1 MFWESSLSFNIV
13 QQPLLLSLFFPFIH
27 LSLSLRSGV
36 SLSGSVLQRWVLQ
49 LSPAPG
55 PEQEP
60 RGPVG
65 GGCLGQ
71 KAQPI
76 WKQKH
81 TLRYLYATLQTQ
93 IWRLCLFFWTSLRRT
108 CTSSCLSPTAWSI
121 WICQAQTALWTQ
133 WVSILSVYL
142 LAEDRQMF
150 YVQRLKKKEMH
161 FSLYSGQPR
170 LTVSTLCL
178 MQLFG
183 ALLRGCCAD
192 LSFLNLSKNS
202 FSHRLVMSLRLPKQ

>member
-13 QQPLLLSLFFPFIH
+13 QQPLLLLLLLSLFFPFIH

-150 YVQRLKKKEMH
+150 YVQRLKKRKKCI
-161 FSLYSGQPR
+161 SLCT
-170 LTVSTLCL
+170 LVSPDWLSPPCVSCSYL
-178 MQLFG
+178 GLFWG
-183 ALLRGCCAD
+183 GVALI
-192 LSFLNLSKNS
+192 FP
-202 FSHRLVMSLRLPKQ
+202 FWIFPKIPSPTG